1 MGLRMATMSKRGQGL
16 AFVSILVLVAILY
29 FIFRFNT
36 ETYGFIMQAG
46 DEQSHLI
53 TAYVESAKAKSY
65 VQIAASEAA
74 SEVVWNLSNKNK
86 DAAALTQA
94 CDQKTA
100 FEAAFKDLFS
110 KYVTMYYPSSQMLE
124 TSIPNYRFSFSCSH
138 NGLTIEGYGYDES
151 CKLQNNFP
159 FPERPCE
166 DETDYTNCTKI
177 KFIQNYPGNACIWDQ
192 KLNCTSSLPE
202 PICAGTDNAADCSNI
217 PANDNNKYCSWEIS
231 YSEKINVVSAP
242 LINYQFSIDTDA
254 HFIETVSGS
263 EYQAF
268 ADSRAKL

>member
-1 MGLRMATMSKRGQGL
+1 MATMSKKGQGL

-53 TAYVESAKAKSY
+53 TSYVESAKAKSY

-74 SEVVWNLSNKNK
+74 SEVVWNLSNKSK

-110 KYVTMYYPSSQMLE
+110 RYITMYSPSSQLIE
-124 TSIPNYRFSFSCSH
+124 TSIPDYKFSFSCSH
-138 NGLTIEGYGYDES
+138 NGLMIEGYGYDES
-151 CKLQNNFP
+151 CKLQKNFP
-159 FPERPCE
+159 FPERPCA
-166 DETDYTNCTKI
+166 DETDYTNCTTKI
-177 KFIQNYPGNACIWDQ
+177 KFTQNYPGNACTWDQ

-202 PICAGTDNAADCSNI
+202 PNCGLAGNATDCSNI
-217 PANDNNKYCSWEIS
+217 LAKDNNRYCSWKIS

-242 LINYQFSIDTDA
+242 LVNYQFSIDADA

-268 ADSRAKL
+268 ADAREKVV